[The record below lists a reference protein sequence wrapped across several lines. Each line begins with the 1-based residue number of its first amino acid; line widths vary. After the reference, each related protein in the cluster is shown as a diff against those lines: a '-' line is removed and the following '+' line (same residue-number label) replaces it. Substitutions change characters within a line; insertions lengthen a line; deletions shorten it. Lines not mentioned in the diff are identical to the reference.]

1 MNVKRL
7 RNSAAKNGV
16 GHALFLHSAII
27 ITAKNGVRRRRI
39 GKYMNVKRVEKGAC
53 RKTKNQR
60 KT

>member
-1 MNVKRL
+1 MNVKWWRE
-7 RNSAAKNGV
+7 SAAKNGV
-16 GHALFLHSAII
+16 GYTLFLHSAII

-39 GKYMNVKRVEKGAC
+39 GKYMNVKWITKGAC